1 MNITVI
7 RLVIVATSTGSVVMC
22 KILSVVVAFV
32 WMRALIL
39 LSLAATHYRS
49 SWFSDLY
56 YQAKYDNSNNEYE
69 VSVVC
74 IVNLVICI
82 IKLNMIIVIMNMK
95 WV

>member
-1 MNITVI
+1 M
-7 RLVIVATSTGSVVMC
+7 
-22 KILSVVVAFV
+22 
-32 WMRALIL
+32 
-39 LSLAATHYRS
+39 
-49 SWFSDLY
+49 Y

-82 IKLNMIIVIMNMK
+82 IKLKYDNSNNGYEVSVVCIVNLVICIIKLNMIIVIMNMK